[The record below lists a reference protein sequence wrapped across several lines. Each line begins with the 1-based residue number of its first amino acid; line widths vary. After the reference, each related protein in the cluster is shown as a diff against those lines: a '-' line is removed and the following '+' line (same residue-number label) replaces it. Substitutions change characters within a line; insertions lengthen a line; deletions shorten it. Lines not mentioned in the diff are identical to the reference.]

1 MKDCP
6 DCDACYIGE
15 SGRRLNEQLI
25 EHAGR
30 DKNSHVLLH
39 SQETGHTRVDIN
51 NIEILNKN
59 FATLRGLIFA
69 NVGLKKFACI
79 YFCEWAY
86 LKNFVWINF
95 CEGRI
100 TNRKRKQK
108 KLKLW
113 CKSSRLNVDSLF
125 NTRDLHFLTPL
136 VTYPS
141 MPITFL

>member
-15 SGRRLNEQLI
+15 SGRRLNERLI

-69 NVGLKKFACI
+69 NAGLEKIC
-79 YFCEWAY
+79 
-86 LKNFVWINF
+86 
-95 CEGRI
+95 
-100 TNRKRKQK
+100 
-108 KLKLW
+108 
-113 CKSSRLNVDSLF
+113 VDLFLRMSL
-125 NTRDLHFLTPL
+125 
-136 VTYPS
+136 S
-141 MPITFL
+141 